1 MGGKAE
7 WLRIMALEYAD
18 RFHRQPCCG
27 RWGCECKRPFRILHD
42 TYLEAL
48 DRTLRHATLPGDG
61 TAIAQDPRGKM
72 SGLQVAA
79 ALEDLGLG
87 DDLIRQVLR
96 AIPWIGGHPNTA
108 WHTTGN
114 AFIATVQ
121 AAVPP
126 LGGPQH
132 G

>member
-7 WLRIMALEYAD
+7 WLRIKAIEYAD
-18 RFHRQPCCG
+18 SFHRLACCG
-27 RWGCECKRPFRILHD
+27 LWGCECIRPIRILHQ

-61 TAIAQDPRGKM
+61 KAIAQDPRGKM

-79 ALEDLGLG
+79 ALEDLGLSDG
-87 DDLIRQVLR
+87 LIRRVLR
-96 AIPWIGGHPNTA
+96 QIRWIGGHPNPS
-108 WHTTGN
+108 WHTTGE
-114 AFIATVQ
+114 AFVSAVQ
-121 AAVPP
+121 SVVPP
-126 LGGPQH
+126 CGGPQH